1 MLVWAVD
8 TLLHKYPP
16 PPSSTLP
23 YLHHRPVGLSRWWHS
38 DGTIAY
44 KMHTLQL
51 YANVVS
57 LYHCI
62 TYQLRIW
69 NCWAGRWYS
78 DRARQHWHIATGCA
92 FYICHCAIAMPPG
105 VFRSIQAHWLVV
117 HWENETTLAYWLTNT
132 AAHLTILQYYWL
144 VLHWWHYLSY
154 IYAISHIISTCC
166 YLLLAYI
173 STVRFFH
180 LPKLCPRPVYMHVN
194 AKFLACF

>member
-23 YLHHRPVGLSRWWHS
+23 YLHHHPVGLSRWWHS
-38 DGTIAY
+38 DGTMAY

-62 TYQLRIW
+62 TYRLRIW

-92 FYICHCAIAMPPG
+92 FYMSLCHCYATWYFQVHSG
-105 VFRSIQAHWLVV
+105 TLVGS
-117 HWENETTLAYWLTNT
+117 TLREWDNT
-132 AAHLTILQYYWL
+132 GILIDKHSSTLTILQWITGWYFIDGIIL
-144 VLHWWHYLSY
+144 A

-173 STVRFFH
+173 DGPPLLSA
-180 LPKLCPRPVYMHVN
+180 PKAVPE
-194 AKFLACF
+194 ACLHSHER

>member
-8 TLLHKYPP
+8 TLLHKYPL

-38 DGTIAY
+38 DGTMAY

-62 TYQLRIW
+62 TYRLRIW

-92 FYICHCAIAMPPG
+92 FYMSLCRCYATWCFQVHSGTLILLWH
-105 VFRSIQAHWLVV
+105 SSTLVGR
-117 HWENETTLAYWLTNT
+117 NETTLAYWLPNT
-132 AAHLTILQYYWL
+132 AAHLQSFSELLAGTILMA
-144 VLHWWHYLSY
+144 LS
-154 IYAISHIISTCC
+154 
-166 YLLLAYI
+166 
-173 STVRFFH
+173 
-180 LPKLCPRPVYMHVN
+180 
-194 AKFLACF
+194 